1 MASRIKGIT
10 VEIGGD
16 VKSSHRKR
24 FVRKPTCKKTADCLQ
39 YKRWKD
45 VMLERKQYILLPF
58 LFFNYESQMEN
69 ASDPDV
75 FQEINGLFDTIIQR
89 LQELGEKNVI
99 SPYEASTLYDA
110 LKIVVESLGQRHKV
124 EKEVQKIM
132 GGTVLEF
139 SADKYFNAGK
149 EEGREEGREEG
160 IEKGENKLAS
170 LISKLMELGR
180 TDDVTKCATDE
191 KYRDKLYAEFKIA

>member
-1 MASRIKGIT
+1 
-10 VEIGGD
+10 
-16 VKSSHRKR
+16 
-24 FVRKPTCKKTADCLQ
+24 
-39 YKRWKD
+39 
-45 VMLERKQYILLPF
+45 MLERKQYILLPF

-149 EEGREEGREEG
+149 EEG

>member
-1 MASRIKGIT
+1 MIMEGPQGSKMSYQIPALK
-10 VEIGGD
+10 
-16 VKSSHRKR
+16 
-24 FVRKPTCKKTADCLQ
+24 LQ
-39 YKRWKD
+39 DYTTD

-149 EEGREEGREEG
+149 EEG

>member
-1 MASRIKGIT
+1 MSYQIPALK
-10 VEIGGD
+10 
-16 VKSSHRKR
+16 
-24 FVRKPTCKKTADCLQ
+24 LQ
-39 YKRWKD
+39 DYTTD

-149 EEGREEGREEG
+149 EEG